1 MLVNWKLSLLT
12 WKKISH
18 VVDKEVVKIR
28 KFNTKKTKVN
38 TLEKKIPVATTSIHI
53 NQYNADKQNLQK
65 KIGDVDKK
73 YQIQVV

>member
-12 WKKISH
+12 WKKISD

>member
-1 MLVNWKLSLLT
+1 MVNWKLSLLT
-12 WKKISH
+12 WKKISD

-28 KFNTKKTKVN
+28 KFNTKKRKVN